1 MTKTILVI
9 DDDNLVRVSLGEALT
24 VAGFHVEVAED
35 GESGL
40 AKSLA
45 LHPNLIIAD
54 IRMPGLDGLQMIE
67 KLRTDEWGKNIPVI
81 VLSSEDKTTSINQ
94 ALANGVTQYL
104 SKTMLS
110 PDQIAEQIKQSL
122 QS

>member
-9 DDDNLVRVSLGEALT
+9 DDDNLVLVSLGEALT
-24 VAGFHVEVAED
+24 TAGFHVEVAED

-40 AKSLA
+40 AKALA
-45 LHPNLIIAD
+45 LHPNLIITD
-54 IRMPGLDGLQMIE
+54 IRMPGLDGLQMVE
-67 KLRTDEWGKNIPVI
+67 KLRADEWGKQAPVI
-81 VLSSEDKTTSINQ
+81 ILSTDDKTTSVNQ
-94 ALANGVTQYL
+94 ALVNGVTQYL

-122 QS
+122 